1 MDDDGIRAAVARL
14 GEEQGF
20 SGVVSVD
27 RDGEVLALAVA
38 GWADRRWGIENT
50 PSTRFGVASGT
61 KLLTALQIF
70 MGWSAPSNALVS
82 TTGVQDRA
90 TLKSA

>member
-1 MDDDGIRAAVARL
+1 MGDDGIRDTVARL
-14 GEEQGF
+14 GVEQGF

-27 RDGEVLALAVA
+27 RDGEVLALAAA

-61 KLLTALQIF
+61 KLLTALVVV
-70 MGWSAPSNALVS
+70 SLLSLVAVLS
-82 TTGVQDRA
+82 T
-90 TLKSA
+90 KF